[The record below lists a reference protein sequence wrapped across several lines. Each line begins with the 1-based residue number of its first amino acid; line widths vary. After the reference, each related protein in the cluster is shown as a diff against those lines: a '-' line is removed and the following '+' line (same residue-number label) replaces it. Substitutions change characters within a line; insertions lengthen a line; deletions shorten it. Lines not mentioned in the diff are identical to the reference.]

1 MNKEE
6 RLFSTLVEAVQLLAA
21 DYEAQVAALPA
32 YAAVPD
38 ELALIYHDAYLL
50 VDQMAD
56 AGQLTEKHLAKL
68 RELDE
73 EMDAMSGAE
82 NTDRWTLDALRSD
95 PWWERMRL
103 LAGDAL
109 RSLNVPRQRP
119 ALGHMTDVESTR
131 R

>member
-1 MNKEE
+1 MQ
-6 RLFSTLVEAVQLLAA
+6 AVQLLAA

-32 YAAVPD
+32 YVAVPD

-50 VDQMAD
+50 VSQMAD
-56 AGQLTEKHLAKL
+56 AGRLTEKHMAKL

-73 EMDAMSGAE
+73 ELEAMSGAE
-82 NTDRWTLDALRSD
+82 NADRWTLDALRSD
-95 PWWERMRL
+95 PWWERIRS

-119 ALGHMTDVESTR
+119 SLGHIAYVASVTE
-131 R
+131 